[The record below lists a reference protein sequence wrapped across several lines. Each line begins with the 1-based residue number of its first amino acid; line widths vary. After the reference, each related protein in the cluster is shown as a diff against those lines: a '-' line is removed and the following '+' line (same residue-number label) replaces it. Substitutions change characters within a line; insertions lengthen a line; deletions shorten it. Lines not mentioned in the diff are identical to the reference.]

1 VNPVP
6 SSAGAAVALALS
18 PASEEQLVT
27 LLVALAA
34 LGVRELVSWLSRKR
48 RK

>member
-1 VNPVP
+1 VNLAP

-18 PASEEQLVT
+18 PAAEEQLVT

-34 LGVRELVSWLSRKR
+34 LAVRELVSWLAR

>member
-1 VNPVP
+1 MNLAP

-18 PASEEQLVT
+18 PAAEEQLVT

-34 LGVRELVSWLSRKR
+34 LGVRELVSWLSRR